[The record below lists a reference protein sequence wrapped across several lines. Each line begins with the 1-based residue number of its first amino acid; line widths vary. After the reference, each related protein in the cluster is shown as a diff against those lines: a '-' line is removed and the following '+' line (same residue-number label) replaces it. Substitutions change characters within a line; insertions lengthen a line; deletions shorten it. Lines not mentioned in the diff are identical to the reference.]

1 MFGMVD
7 FLPTQMPPLPLKP
20 GGLREVQVELGT
32 DDADLVVSMN
42 DGLLRGERISDQ
54 AARKQAS
61 QGGRGRTGDAA
72 ARRFEGHGEH
82 YTQRPEPRLN
92 IIMNKTRQKLE
103 VPLNDGAAQTLE
115 ARQGAKHAPY
125 GETGRGDIRRWRLA
139 SVRTTKRS
147 VGRWVKRLPMTK

>member
-1 MFGMVD
+1 MFGMAD
-7 FLPTQMPPLPLKP
+7 FLPTQMPPLPLKS
-20 GGLREVQVELGT
+20 GGLRAVQVERGT
-32 DDADLVVSMN
+32 DDADLLVSMN
-42 DGLLRGERISDQ
+42 DGLVRAGRISDQ
-54 AARKQAS
+54 AARKKAS

-92 IIMNKTRQKLE
+92 IIMKKTRQKLE

-125 GETGRGDIRRWRLA
+125 GETGRGDIRRWR
-139 SVRTTKRS
+139 
-147 VGRWVKRLPMTK
+147 

>member
-1 MFGMVD
+1 
-7 FLPTQMPPLPLKP
+7 
-20 GGLREVQVELGT
+20 VQVERGT
-32 DDADLVVSMN
+32 DDADLLVSMN
-42 DGLLRGERISDQ
+42 DGLVRAGRISDQ

-92 IIMNKTRQKLE
+92 IIIMKKTRQKLE

-125 GETGRGDIRRWRLA
+125 GETGRGDIRRWR
-139 SVRTTKRS
+139 
-147 VGRWVKRLPMTK
+147 